1 MVRPVIARNEFSA
14 RFPQPIEKAGGI
26 FPPGSAP
33 PTPIPPTCRG
43 PVWPVRAR
51 NKREAIAELTALAV
65 SMGRDP
71 GTAHRLA
78 SAVADRWFPD
88 VTPPKH
94 RHRSRDGRGS
104 PCWPSPKQRGGPAP
118 RAA

>member
-1 MVRPVIARNEFSA
+1 MDRPPAATPAEIAD
-14 RFPQPIEKAGGI
+14 
-26 FPPGSAP
+26 
-33 PTPIPPTCRG
+33 
-43 PVWPVRAR
+43 
-51 NKREAIAELTALAV
+51 KREAIAELTALAV

-104 PCWPSPKQRGGPAP
+104 PCWPSPKQRGGLRPAP
-118 RAA
+118 RSLIAGGGRGMCGGMRRVAASRLVEKLENY

>member
-1 MVRPVIARNEFSA
+1 MDRHPAATPAEIAD
-14 RFPQPIEKAGGI
+14 
-26 FPPGSAP
+26 
-33 PTPIPPTCRG
+33 
-43 PVWPVRAR
+43 
-51 NKREAIAELTALAV
+51 KREAIAELTALAV